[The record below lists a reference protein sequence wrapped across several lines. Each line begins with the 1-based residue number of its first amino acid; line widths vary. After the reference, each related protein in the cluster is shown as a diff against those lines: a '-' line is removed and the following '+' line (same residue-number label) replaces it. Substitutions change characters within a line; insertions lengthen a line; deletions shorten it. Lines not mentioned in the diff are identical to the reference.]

1 MSIAEPNPEFENL
14 LTYLKRNRGF
24 DFTGYKRSSLVRR
37 VQKRMQSLNIASFSE
52 YMDYLAVN
60 PNEFVSLFNTILIN
74 VTSFFRDRC
83 TWEYIASEIIP
94 QIVVRKGLNDQIRV
108 WSAGCASG
116 QEAYTLAIVLAEAL
130 GLEQFKSRVKIYAT
144 DIDEEALNQARYA
157 NYCIREVASVPE
169 ELLEK
174 YFEHSNNVY
183 TFHKDLRRAVI
194 FGRHDL
200 LKDAP
205 ISRVDLIVCRNSI
218 MYFNAEAQSKII
230 ARFHFALN
238 DGGFLFLGK
247 AEMLL
252 THSNIFH
259 PVDLKQRIFT
269 KVGKFNPRDRLV
281 LMSNNGEDNEDN
293 YISSHEQIRDAA
305 FDANPVAQVVV
316 DVNGLLIL
324 ANERS
329 CILFNINPKDIG
341 RPLQDLESYL
351 PLELDSCIER
361 VYRDRRTAIQ
371 NEVEW
376 TNSSRESLYFDIKFA
391 PLLDFDGK
399 LLLGVSITFAD
410 VTRSKKL
417 QEELAHSNQELEMA
431 YEELQSTNEEL
442 ETTNEEL
449 QSSNEELETTN
460 EELQSTNEELETM
473 NEELQ
478 SSNEELQTINEELRL
493 SGEELNKANSFLES
507 ILGSLR
513 GGVVVVN
520 RELQILIWNGKAED
534 IWGLRASEVLGQNFL
549 NLDIGLAVERL
560 REPIRTCMTE
570 EPQAIEVTLPA
581 TNRRGKSILCKVTCT
596 PLIGRRKE
604 IQGAIVLMEQV
615 ADSE

>member
-14 LTYLKRNRGF
+14 LVYIKRNRGF
-24 DFTGYKRSSLVRR
+24 DFTGYKRSSLMRR
-37 VQKRMQSLNIASFSE
+37 VKARMQLLDIDSFSD
-52 YMDYLAVN
+52 YIDYLDVN
-60 PNEFVSLFNTILIN
+60 PDEFISLFNTILIN
-74 VTSFFRDRC
+74 VTSFFRDRE
-83 TWEYIASEIIP
+83 TWQYITSEVIP
-94 QIVVRKGLNDQIRV
+94 QIVARKGLYEPIRI
-108 WSAGCASG
+108 WSAACASG

-130 GLEQFKSRVKIYAT
+130 GVERFKSRVKIYAT
-144 DIDEEALNQARYA
+144 DIDEEALNQARHA
-157 NYCIREVASVPE
+157 NYCIREVASIPE

-174 YFEHSNNVY
+174 YFEHSDNVY
-183 TFHKDLRRAVI
+183 TFRKDLRRAVI

-200 LKDAP
+200 LQDPP
-205 ISRVDLIVCRNSI
+205 ISRVDLVVCRNSI
-218 MYFNAEAQSKII
+218 MYFNASVQSKII

-252 THSNIFH
+252 THSNIFN
-259 PVDLKQRIFT
+259 PVDLKRRIFT
-269 KVGKFNPRDRLV
+269 KVPKFNQRDRLL
-281 LMSNNGEDNEDN
+281 LMSNNGGEDEDN
-293 YISSHEQIRDAA
+293 YISSHERIRDAA
-305 FDANPVAQVVV
+305 FDANPIAQVVV
-316 DVNGLLIL
+316 DVNGLVIL
-324 ANERS
+324 ANER
-329 CILFNINPKDIG
+329 CCTQFNLSSRDIA
-341 RPLQDLESYL
+341 RPLQDLELSYR
-351 PLELDSCIER
+351 PLELRSCIEQ
-361 VYRDRRTAIQ
+361 VYHERRSAIQ

-376 TNSSRESLYFDIKFA
+376 TNPSGESLYFDVKIA
-391 PLLDFDGK
+391 PLFDFDSK
-399 LLLGVSITFAD
+399 LLGVSVTFTD
-410 VTRSKKL
+410 VTRDKKL
-417 QEELAHSNQELEMA
+417 QEELEHSNQELEMA

-493 SGEELNKANSFLES
+493 SSEELNKVNSFLES

-534 IWGLRASEVLGQNFL
+534 LWGLRATEVLGQHFL
-549 NLDIGLAVERL
+549 NLDIGLPVGQL
-560 REPIRTCMTE
+560 RQPIRTCMTE
-570 EPQAIEVTLPA
+570 EPQVIEVTLQA